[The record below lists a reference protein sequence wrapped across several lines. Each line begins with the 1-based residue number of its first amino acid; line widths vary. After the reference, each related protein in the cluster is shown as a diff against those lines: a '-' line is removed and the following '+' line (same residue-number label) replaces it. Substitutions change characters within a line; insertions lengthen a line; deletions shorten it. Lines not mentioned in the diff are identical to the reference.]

1 MTSLKYLSN
10 RADKW
15 HKIWCTC
22 ESNSHLY
29 PYMILP
35 IIFSRRNWLSFS
47 ADFAALDTLEL
58 LDMSYNELTGIFPP
72 SLRALSSL
80 KSLVLEGNELNG
92 SLPTQ
97 GMYLIDLM

>member
-1 MTSLKYLSN
+1 MTTLKYLSN
-10 RADKW
+10 RTDKW

-29 PYMILP
+29 LYMILP
-35 IIFSRRNWLSFS
+35 KIFSPCNWLSFS
-47 ADFAALDTLEL
+47 ADFAALDALEL
-58 LDMSYNELTGIFPP
+58 LDLSYNELTGIVPP
-72 SLRALSSL
+72 SIGALSSL
-80 KSLVLEGNELNG
+80 KSLVLEGNKLNG